1 MFEVLTGKCGKN
13 GCCVCTRNARIWRL
27 VVVLGGYGVGKVV
40 KVLSYKSVGRWS
52 DHRWCH
58 SYFYWHNLFRM
69 HYSPGVDSDSNRNE
83 YQEYFLGV
91 KAAGA

>member
-40 KVLSYKSVGRWS
+40 NVLSYKSVGRWS
-52 DHRWCH
+52 DYRWCN
-58 SYFYWHNLFRM
+58 SYFLLA
-69 HYSPGVDSDSNRNE
+69 
-83 YQEYFLGV
+83 QFLPN
-91 KAAGA
+91 AL